1 MVGKQYQ
8 DVGEYQKSVA
18 NVQGTNGN
26 GFICLWQETIITGT
40 KTIKEYRARMGI
52 LYRIV
57 STFSLRLRVWEENNE
72 Q

>member
-8 DVGEYQKSVA
+8 GVGEYQKPVA

-26 GFICLWQETIITGT
+26 SFICLWQETIITST